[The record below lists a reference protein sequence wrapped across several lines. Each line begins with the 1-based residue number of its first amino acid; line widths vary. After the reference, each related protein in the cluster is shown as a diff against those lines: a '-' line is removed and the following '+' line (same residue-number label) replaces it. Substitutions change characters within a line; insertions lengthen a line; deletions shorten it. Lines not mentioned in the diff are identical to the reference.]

1 MKKKKNIL
9 LCILLAI
16 GMMGV
21 CGVLIY
27 KQNVELNR
35 PENILDKLSNID
47 SYSTKVTYIVK
58 NSRAEFKEEGLI
70 EFNGDNETKITLENR
85 MEIFKDGK
93 IYMKYIDENKNYSVS
108 EDFDNFYQFMFIN
121 YLSRF
126 LNEENNVTYSYET
139 IENVEYLVIDYL
151 LLSGNQ
157 NFYKEKLYIDIK
169 NKKPFKAIIYDKNNA
184 EKLNIG
190 YSEFIKGN

>member
-9 LCILLAI
+9 LCILLTI

-35 PENILDKLSNID
+35 PENILYKLSNID
-47 SYSTKVTYIVK
+47 SYYTKVTYIVK

-139 IENVEYLVIDYL
+139 IENIEYLVIDYL

>member
-139 IENVEYLVIDYL
+139 IENIEYLVIDYL
-151 LLSGNQ
+151 LLSGNK

>member
-1 MKKKKNIL
+1 
-9 LCILLAI
+9 
-16 GMMGV
+16 MGV

-70 EFNGDNETKITLENR
+70 EFNGDNENKITLENR
-85 MEIFKDGK
+85 MEIFKDDK

-139 IENVEYLVIDYL
+139 IENIEYLVIDYL

>member
-9 LCILLAI
+9 LCILLTI

-47 SYSTKVTYIVK
+47 SYSTKVKYFVK

-139 IENVEYLVIDYL
+139 IENIEYLVIDYL

>member
-9 LCILLAI
+9 LCILLTI

-93 IYMKYIDENKNYSVS
+93 IYMKYIENYSVS

-139 IENVEYLVIDYL
+139 IENIEYLVIDYL

>member
-9 LCILLAI
+9 LCILLTI

-21 CGVLIY
+21 CVVLIY

-139 IENVEYLVIDYL
+139 IENIEYLVIDYL

>member
-9 LCILLAI
+9 LFILLAI

-139 IENVEYLVIDYL
+139 IENIEYLVIDYL

>member
-9 LCILLAI
+9 LCILLTI

-70 EFNGDNETKITLENR
+70 EFNGDNETKITLETR
-85 MEIFKDGK
+85 MEIFKVGK

-139 IENVEYLVIDYL
+139 IENIEYLVIDYL

>member
-9 LCILLAI
+9 LCILLTI

-85 MEIFKDGK
+85 MEIFKDDK

-139 IENVEYLVIDYL
+139 IENIEYLVIDYL

>member
-9 LCILLAI
+9 LCILLTI

-35 PENILDKLSNID
+35 PENILDKLSYID

-139 IENVEYLVIDYL
+139 IENIEYLVIDYL

>member
-139 IENVEYLVIDYL
+139 IENIEYLVIDYL

>member
-9 LCILLAI
+9 LCILLTI

-121 YLSRF
+121 YLPRF

-139 IENVEYLVIDYL
+139 IENIEYLAIDYL
-151 LLSGNQ
+151 LLSENQ

>member
-1 MKKKKNIL
+1 MKKKKDIL
-9 LCILLAI
+9 LCILLTI

-139 IENVEYLVIDYL
+139 IENIEYLVIDYL

>member
-9 LCILLAI
+9 LFVLLAI

-139 IENVEYLVIDYL
+139 IENIEYLVIDYL

>member
-9 LCILLAI
+9 LCILLTI

-93 IYMKYIDENKNYSVS
+93 IYMKYIDKNKNYSVS

-139 IENVEYLVIDYL
+139 IENIEYLVIDYL

>member
-139 IENVEYLVIDYL
+139 IENIEYLVIDYL

-157 NFYKEKLYIDIK
+157 NFYKEILYIDIK

>member
-93 IYMKYIDENKNYSVS
+93 IYMKYIDENKIYSVS

-139 IENVEYLVIDYL
+139 IENIEYLVIDYL

>member
-1 MKKKKNIL
+1 MI
-9 LCILLAI
+9 
-16 GMMGV
+16 
-21 CGVLIY
+21 
-27 KQNVELNR
+27 
-35 PENILDKLSNID
+35 
-47 SYSTKVTYIVK
+47 
-58 NSRAEFKEEGLI
+58 
-70 EFNGDNETKITLENR
+70 
-85 MEIFKDGK
+85 K

-139 IENVEYLVIDYL
+139 IENIEYLVIDYL

>member
-9 LCILLAI
+9 LCILLTI

-139 IENVEYLVIDYL
+139 IENIEYLIIDYL

>member
-47 SYSTKVTYIVK
+47 YYSTKVTYIVK

-139 IENVEYLVIDYL
+139 IENIEYLVIDYL

>member
-9 LCILLAI
+9 LFILLAI

-139 IENVEYLVIDYL
+139 IENIQYLVIDYL

>member
-9 LCILLAI
+9 LFILLAI